1 MHDAKLQTTQNGK
14 ISCPTCKKILKLSE
28 QMHAD
33 HETVCMFCGTVL
45 YEQTESVSSSENV
58 PESSANL
65 SINLVGDYQKLL
77 PAKMKSNFSSLK
89 RFYINRPELSTF
101 STICQWLEL
110 PTHVSQEAWMLYK
123 KASNIKKCVKADA
136 ALFALMYSCQSNSI
150 PRTESN
156 ISHYVRQEMGRK
168 RVRSFAKI
176 CSDLKPIIPNN
187 PQNSKSTLNYYL
199 NLHFKTLSKKY
210 PQINITKI
218 RIMVQQKLDHG
229 FGSNKDVR
237 KQKMC
242 KKKIVSCCGV

>member
-1 MHDAKLQTTQNGK
+1 
-14 ISCPTCKKILKLSE
+14 
-28 QMHAD
+28 
-33 HETVCMFCGTVL
+33 
-45 YEQTESVSSSENV
+45 
-58 PESSANL
+58 
-65 SINLVGDYQKLL
+65 
-77 PAKMKSNFSSLK
+77 MKSNFSSLK

-218 RIMVQQKLDHG
+218 RIMVQQKLDADG
-229 FGSNKDVR
+229 FGSNKDVGV
-237 KQKMC
+237 
-242 KKKIVSCCGV
+242 KKAIKFVMGGLYA